1 MKFNPKITLT
11 QDGANVDLTDFDVK
25 TEVRDKARSYWEE
38 HSTKNKSKNKPV
50 ETLEVQDEEN
60 ESTDDELLDDF
71 KVKLHRHL
79 RDIHNHQYH
88 HHLTPERLCW

>member
-50 ETLEVQDEEN
+50 ETLR
-60 ESTDDELLDDF
+60 F
-71 KVKLHRHL
+71 KTR
-79 RDIHNHQYH
+79 RMNPQM
-88 HHLTPERLCW
+88 TNC